1 MDNKNLELTLF
12 LIRKKFIT
20 AAKESLPE
28 DLWSDFIDHPF
39 VLGIA
44 DGTLPI
50 ESFIYYLKQDYL
62 YLQHYAR
69 AAALAAFKC
78 KYDFNVIHI

>member
-1 MDNKNLELTLF
+1 LKF
-12 LIRKKFIT
+12 RKPLIV
-20 AAKESLPE
+20 ALKESLPAG
-28 DLWSDFIDHPF
+28 LWSDFIDHPF

-50 ESFIYYLKQDYL
+50 ESFTYYLKQDYL

-69 AAALAAFKC
+69 AASLAAYKC
-78 KYDFNVIHI
+78 KNI